1 MKKRSI
7 IKITSTLLIICGILL
22 VLGAA
27 ALFVKVSNDDAKA
40 KAFSQEIV
48 SRLKDE
54 TPEAAT
60 SPSEKSADAGET
72 LAVIDDVNYLG
83 YLSFVG
89 YDVTLPVF
97 ADWSFEALNYAPAR
111 YSGTVKGNDL
121 VIAAHNY
128 YSHFFLLN
136 EMVEG
141 NEVDLTQADGST
153 IRYIVKKVETL
164 EPTELNKLTAGEY
177 DLTLFTCTP
186 TGAARAT
193 VRCDRMK

>member
-72 LAVIDDVNYLG
+72 LAVIDNVNYLG

-111 YSGTVKGNDL
+111 YSGTVKDNDL

-141 NEVDLTQADGST
+141 NEVDLTQADGSI

-177 DLTLFTCTP
+177 FTCTP
-186 TGAARAT
+186 TGRARAT
-193 VRCDRMK
+193 VRCNKI

>member
-72 LAVIDDVNYLG
+72 LAVIDNVNYLG

-111 YSGTVKGNDL
+111 YSGTVKDNDL

-141 NEVDLTQADGST
+141 NEVDLTQADGSI
-153 IRYIVKKVETL
+153 IRYIVKKIETL

>member
-60 SPSEKSADAGET
+60 SPSEKSADAGE
-72 LAVIDDVNYLG
+72 N
-83 YLSFVG
+83 
-89 YDVTLPVF
+89 VTLPVF

-111 YSGTVKGNDL
+111 YSGTVKDNDL

-141 NEVDLTQADGST
+141 NEVDLTQADGSI

>member
-141 NEVDLTQADGST
+141 NEVDLTQADGSI

>member
-111 YSGTVKGNDL
+111 YSGTVKDNDL

>member
-60 SPSEKSADAGET
+60 SPSEKSADAEK
-72 LAVIDDVNYLG
+72 
-83 YLSFVG
+83 
-89 YDVTLPVF
+89 
-97 ADWSFEALNYAPAR
+97 AP
-111 YSGTVKGNDL
+111 
-121 VIAAHNY
+121 
-128 YSHFFLLN
+128 
-136 EMVEG
+136 
-141 NEVDLTQADGST
+141 
-153 IRYIVKKVETL
+153 
-164 EPTELNKLTAGEY
+164 
-177 DLTLFTCTP
+177 
-186 TGAARAT
+186 
-193 VRCDRMK
+193 

>member
-72 LAVIDDVNYLG
+72 LAVIDNVNYLG

-111 YSGTVKGNDL
+111 YSGTVKDNDL

-141 NEVDLTQADGST
+141 NEVDLTQADGSI

>member
-72 LAVIDDVNYLG
+72 LAVIDNVNYLG

-111 YSGTVKGNDL
+111 YSGTVKDNDL

-141 NEVDLTQADGST
+141 NEVDLTQADGSI

-177 DLTLFTCTP
+177 DLSTSWTLLDISP
-186 TGAARAT
+186 
-193 VRCDRMK
+193 

>member
-60 SPSEKSADAGET
+60 SPSEKSADAGEST
-72 LAVIDDVNYLG
+72 VDRVVSEDGEPLAVIDNVNYLG

-111 YSGTVKGNDL
+111 YSGTVKDNDL

-141 NEVDLTQADGST
+141 NEVDLTQADGSI
-153 IRYIVKKVETL
+153 IRYIVKRSR
-164 EPTELNKLTAGEY
+164 PWS
-177 DLTLFTCTP
+177 P
-186 TGAARAT
+186 QS
-193 VRCDRMK
+193 

>member
-153 IRYIVKKVETL
+153 IRYIVKKIETL

-186 TGAARAT
+186 TGRARAT
-193 VRCDRMK
+193 VRCNKI